1 MAPDVFFSL
10 ELKKLKKNCGK
21 RQALKIGAVIW
32 MDSDLDPKKES
43 RK

>member
-10 ELKKLKKNCGK
+10 ELKKLKKKFGK
-21 RQALKIGAVIW
+21 RQALKIGTVIW